1 MSSKDNLIHR
11 ISKDLDLYEVC
22 KELLLIRFGAAENE
36 MIQQASKSVTM
47 ISEHRGVVRPQSG
60 QSSLHIQWR
69 LLSSYLALKDMRVV
83 FSVAPEPQFG
93 GFQLLVKIQKCQEMK
108 GCQ

>member
-11 ISKDLDLYEVC
+11 ISKDLDLYEVF

-47 ISEHRGVVRPQSG
+47 ISEHRGVVRPESG
-60 QSSLHIQWR
+60 QSSLHIQW
-69 LLSSYLALKDMRVV
+69 
-83 FSVAPEPQFG
+83 
-93 GFQLLVKIQKCQEMK
+93 
-108 GCQ
+108 